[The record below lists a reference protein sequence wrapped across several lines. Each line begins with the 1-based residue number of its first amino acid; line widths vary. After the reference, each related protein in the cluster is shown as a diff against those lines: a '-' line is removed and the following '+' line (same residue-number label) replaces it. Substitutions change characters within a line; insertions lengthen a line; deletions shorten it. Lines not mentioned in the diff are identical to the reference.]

1 MKKEINKRHLNKSI
15 FLIKARRVDLYFC
28 ACINKR
34 KLSGEDDRNEN
45 QPLPG
50 SSLTFEDTVYTP
62 TSKASGIARDLTHRD
77 AHSFCAHC
85 SLRVAVFARAWLYI
99 YYMYTMWV
107 VCLRTRVLLTMELW
121 LNALRYSFRAAFF
134 LFFRG
139 LQQTKESH
147 PCTGTKLLFEER
159 API

>member
-34 KLSGEDDRNEN
+34 KFSGEDDRNEN

-85 SLRVAVFARAWLYI
+85 SLRVSVFARVWLYI

-121 LNALRYSFRAAFF
+121 LNALR
-134 LFFRG
+134 
-139 LQQTKESH
+139 
-147 PCTGTKLLFEER
+147 
-159 API
+159 

>member
-50 SSLTFEDTVYTP
+50 SPLTFEDTVYTP
-62 TSKASGIARDLTHRD
+62 TSSASGSARP
-77 AHSFCAHC
+77 HSPRRSFILRSLFSTCSCIRACVVVYIHTYIHTYSVGRLSSDSRASHHGVVAKCA
-85 SLRVAVFARAWLYI
+85 SLV
-99 YYMYTMWV
+99 
-107 VCLRTRVLLTMELW
+107 
-121 LNALRYSFRAAFF
+121 
-134 LFFRG
+134 
-139 LQQTKESH
+139 
-147 PCTGTKLLFEER
+147 
-159 API
+159 